1 MSWKVEHILRR
12 VSVLLI
18 WWETLYLENK
28 LTSYTCLYVL
38 FYMNVQQNRSLV
50 LFLPQRLATNK
61 DGEYVLKSSIL
72 YADILQVG
80 AECLIVLIITALC
93 GVSDIISDLPV
104 LLARHSRLGV
114 PGHSVPHAG
123 EAQQTCRVVVSSRAE

>member
-1 MSWKVEHILRR
+1 
-12 VSVLLI
+12 
-18 WWETLYLENK
+18 
-28 LTSYTCLYVL
+28 
-38 FYMNVQQNRSLV
+38 MNVQQNRSLV

-104 LLARHSRLGV
+104 LLTRHSWLGV

-123 EAQQTCRVVVSSRAE
+123 EAQQTCSVVVSSRAE